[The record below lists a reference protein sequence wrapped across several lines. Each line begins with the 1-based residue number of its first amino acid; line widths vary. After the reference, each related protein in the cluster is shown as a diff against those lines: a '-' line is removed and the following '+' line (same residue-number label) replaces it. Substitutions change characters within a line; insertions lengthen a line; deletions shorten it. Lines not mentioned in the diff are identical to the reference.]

1 MDRAVP
7 NGMTVSPLSTIPA
20 AESRRIVLV
29 DFDWEDADLVP
40 ALLRHPQV
48 AVRLVAGA
56 HHEQP
61 GMRLAE
67 ICGLPRTVDLADLTR
82 EIFDVAL
89 VSERSPRRTQ
99 IESLLLA
106 LGTPSQS
113 PEEFLRD
120 QPEAPDATPGIE
132 APLALHAAA
141 FENALGG
148 EDFNA
153 LVEQALPDLTEGAPT
168 TPQPVRTN
176 GQRLWPV
183 SSLDNFPSHEDRQAL
198 EDALRNIMDDT
209 GARIAELHAGR
220 ADGLERVVHMGPEDP
235 LLRGLVELAREA
247 NAPQVV
253 ARLNGPLQGKIW
265 GAWPFRTTQ
274 HRGVLAAAAIDP
286 SRGVNPWLHMVE
298 DLRHTWDRHDREL
311 AAPAFPMIPESAAGW
326 LEPGEF
332 RSRLELA
339 VERHQ
344 RDGMRFAVQHLVFPP
359 PADAVQYLAAAL
371 PQQLRDTDTLCRPVA
386 NEVLLLTAGPAAG
399 FAQVR
404 RRLLTLWDRA
414 WRAGGAT
421 GPPPPLRN
429 ECVEMSVGSE
439 TEAFLATVTRWL
451 AIGDSHGA

>member
-1 MDRAVP
+1 
-7 NGMTVSPLSTIPA
+7 MTVSPLPTMTPS
-20 AESRRIVLV
+20 ESRRIVLI

-56 HHEQP
+56 HNEQP

-113 PEEFLRD
+113 PQGFLRE
-120 QPEAPDATPGIE
+120 QPEAPDDTPAIE

-153 LVEQALPDLTEGAPT
+153 LVEQALPDLAEGAPT
-168 TPQPVRTN
+168 TPQPVRPS
-176 GQRLWPV
+176 GQRVWPV
-183 SSLDNFPSHEDRQAL
+183 SSLDDFPSNEDRQAL
-198 EDALRNIMDDT
+198 EDALKNIMEDT

-235 LLRGLVELAREA
+235 LLRGLVDMAREA

-286 SRGVNPWLHMVE
+286 GRGVNPWLQMVE

-311 AAPAFPMIPESAAGW
+311 AAPAFPMIPEPAAGW
-326 LEPGEF
+326 LETGEF

-339 VERHQ
+339 VERHK
-344 RDGMRFAVQHLVFPP
+344 RDGMRFAVHHLVFPP
-359 PADAVQYLAAAL
+359 PPEAVQHLAEAL
-371 PQQLRDTDTLCRPVA
+371 PQQLRDTDTLCRPLA

-399 FAQVR
+399 FGHVR
-404 RRLLTLWDRA
+404 RRLLALWDRA
-414 WRAGGAT
+414 WRAAGAT
-421 GPPPPLRN
+421 GPAPPLRN
-429 ECVEMSVGSE
+429 ECVEMSAGSE
-439 TEAFLATVTRWL
+439 ADAFLATVTHWL
-451 AIGDSHGA
+451 AAGEARGA

>member
-1 MDRAVP
+1 MSLPTEPA
-7 NGMTVSPLSTIPA
+7 LST
-20 AESRRIVLV
+20 RRIVLI

-40 ALLRHPQV
+40 SLLRRPQV

-56 HHEQP
+56 RNDDP

-67 ICGLPRTVDLADLTR
+67 ICSLPRTVDLADLTR

-113 PEEFLRD
+113 PQGFLQD
-120 QPEAPDATPGIE
+120 QSEPLDVTPAIE

-153 LVEQALPDLTEGAPT
+153 LVEQALPDLDADAPT
-168 TPQPVRTN
+168 APQPVKTT
-176 GQRLWPV
+176 GGATWPIT
-183 SSLDNFPSHEDRQAL
+183 SLDDFPSAEDRNAL
-198 EDALRNIMDDT
+198 EDVLKNVMVDT

-220 ADGLERVVHMGPEDP
+220 NDGLERVLHMGPEDP
-235 LLRGLVELAREA
+235 LLRGLVDLAREA

-253 ARLNGPLQGKIW
+253 ARLSGPMQGKIW

-286 SRGVNPWLHMVE
+286 ERGVHPWLQMVE
-298 DLRHTWDRHDREL
+298 DLRTTWDRHDREL

-326 LEPGEF
+326 LEPAEF
-332 RSRLELA
+332 RTRLDLA
-339 VERHQ
+339 VERHR
-344 RDGMRFAVQHLVFPP
+344 RDGLRFAVHRLVFPELP
-359 PADAVQYLAAAL
+359 GPVQQLAEAL
-371 PQQLRDTDTLCRPVA
+371 PGQLRDTDTLCRPVA
-386 NEVLLLTAGPAAG
+386 NEVLMLTAGPSGG
-399 FAQVR
+399 FGHVR
-404 RRLLTLWDRA
+404 RRLLALWDKV
-414 WRAGGAT
+414 WRASGAT
-421 GPPPPLRN
+421 GPAPPLRN
-429 ECVEMSVGSE
+429 EFVEMSATGEAE
-439 TEAFLATVTRWL
+439 TFLATVTRWL
-451 AIGDSHGA
+451 AAGDRA

>member
-1 MDRAVP
+1 MP
-7 NGMTVSPLSTIPA
+7 I
-20 AESRRIVLV
+20 ESDANARRVVLI

-56 HHEQP
+56 QHDQP
-61 GMRLAE
+61 GLRLAE

-113 PEEFLRD
+113 PQGFLRE
-120 QPEAPDATPGIE
+120 QPDDPDVTPAIE

-153 LVEQALPDLTEGAPT
+153 LVEQALPDLTDEAPT
-168 TPQPVRTN
+168 APQPVKTSVQ
-176 GQRLWPV
+176 GIWPV
-183 SSLDNFPSHEDRQAL
+183 STLDDFPSNEDRKAL
-198 EDALRNIMDDT
+198 EDALRHIMADT

-235 LLRGLVELAREA
+235 LLRGLVDLAREA

-253 ARLNGPLQGKIW
+253 ARMNGPMQGKLW
-265 GAWPFRTTQ
+265 AAWPFRTTQ

-286 SRGVNPWLHMVE
+286 GRGVNPWLQMVD
-298 DLRHTWDRHDREL
+298 DLRNTWDRHDRAL
-311 AAPAFPMIPESAAGW
+311 SAPAFPMIPEPAAGW
-326 LEPGEF
+326 LEPAEF

-339 VERHQ
+339 VERHR
-344 RDGMRFAVQHLVFPP
+344 RDGLRFAVHRLVFPGEVAP
-359 PADAVQYLAAAL
+359 MQQLAEAL
-371 PQQLRDTDTLCRPVA
+371 PQQLRDTDCLCRPLA
-386 NEVLLLTAGPAAG
+386 HEVLLLTAGPAAG
-399 FAQVR
+399 FGHLR
-404 RRLLTLWDRA
+404 RRLLALWDRV
-414 WRAGGAT
+414 WRSTDAT
-421 GPPPPLRN
+421 GPAPPLRS
-429 ECVEMSVGSE
+429 ECVEMSAGSE
-439 TEAFLATVTRWL
+439 ADAFLATVTRWM
-451 AIGDSHGA
+451 ASGEAHGA

>member
-1 MDRAVP
+1 
-7 NGMTVSPLSTIPA
+7 MTVSPSLSNPTLD
-20 AESRRIVLV
+20 SRRIVLI

-40 ALLRHPQV
+40 ELLRHPQV

-113 PEEFLRD
+113 PQGFLRE
-120 QPEAPDATPGIE
+120 QPEAPDETPAIE

-153 LVEQALPDLTEGAPT
+153 LVEQALPDLADDAPT
-168 TPQPVRTN
+168 MPQPVRKH
-176 GQRLWPV
+176 GQRMWPV
-183 SSLDNFPSHEDRQAL
+183 SSLDDFPSNEDRQAL
-198 EDALRNIMDDT
+198 EDALKHIMEDT
-209 GARIAELHAGR
+209 GARNAELHAGR

-235 LLRGLVELAREA
+235 LLRGLVDMAREA

-253 ARLNGPLQGKIW
+253 ARLNGPMQGKIW

-286 SRGVNPWLHMVE
+286 GRGVSSWLQMVE

-311 AAPAFPMIPESAAGW
+311 AAPAFPMIPEPAAGW
-326 LEPGEF
+326 LEAGEF

-339 VERHQ
+339 VERHK
-344 RDGMRFAVQHLVFPP
+344 RDGMRFSVHHLVFPP
-359 PADAVQYLAAAL
+359 PAAAMQHLAEAL

-386 NEVLLLTAGPAAG
+386 NEVLLLTAGPVAG
-399 FAQVR
+399 FGHVR
-404 RRLLTLWDRA
+404 RRLLALWDRA
-414 WRAGGAT
+414 WRASGAS

-429 ECVEMSVGSE
+429 ECVEMSAGSE
-439 TEAFLATVTRWL
+439 TEAFLATVTHWL
-451 AIGDSHGA
+451 ANGDTRGA